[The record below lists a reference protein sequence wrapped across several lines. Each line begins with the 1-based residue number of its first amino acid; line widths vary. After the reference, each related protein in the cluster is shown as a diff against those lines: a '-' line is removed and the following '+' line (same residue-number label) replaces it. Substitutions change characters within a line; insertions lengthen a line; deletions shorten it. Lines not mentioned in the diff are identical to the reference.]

1 MIYSF
6 QEKNNMAGIQNYF
19 LKISH
24 SIYHTRAIISR
35 GLYFFLP
42 HFHCGSF
49 NFFFSI
55 FLS

>member
-49 NFFFSI
+49 NFLIFFQFS
-55 FLS
+55 